1 MGDFHTGQSGD
12 HRLEIEQSFEAAL
25 RNLGLVRR
33 VLGVPGGIF
42 QYVSLNKRGRDA
54 IGIAR
59 ADERAE
65 DLILGGDLAQL
76 IEQSVLAARRRQIQW
91 PPEPDLRRHRSVD
104 ECVERRKT
112 ADCQHLLNVGLARTD
127 VPPDET
133 VRPGE
138 YTRLLGGRG
147 NASRWN
153 LRFIR
158 CQWRGLRH
166 GVKLKTAFHKSRE
179 FSTLELA
186 TLTGIEPVLPP

>member
-1 MGDFHTGQSGD
+1 
-12 HRLEIEQSFEAAL
+12 
-25 RNLGLVRR
+25 
-33 VLGVPGGIF
+33 
-42 QYVSLNKRGRDA
+42 SLNNRGRDA

-91 PPEPDLRRHRSVD
+91 PPEPDLRRHRGVD
-104 ECVERRKT
+104 ERVERRKT

-133 VRPGE
+133 VRPRD
-138 YTRLLGGRG
+138 YPRLLGGRES
-147 NASRWN
+147 ASRWN

-158 CQWRGLRH
+158 CLCSGLRH
-166 GVKLKTAFHKSRE
+166 GEKLKSAFHKSRE
-179 FSTLELA
+179 FSGSEMA